1 MAPTTL
7 EPEPR
12 TASLRSRATINDLL
26 AMPEDGKRYWLID
39 GEIVEMGMTQRNKH
53 HSQAESNLNYLLK
66 DWLVKQPKPR
76 GSVRGGEVGV
86 ILDLEAELSVGID
99 VIYLS
104 PEQTSRNANDD
115 LSTMIVGAPTLAVEI
130 LSPSNT
136 MAIIHKKIDTY
147 LAHGVAVVW
156 LVDTHFRTVT
166 IHRPQRPSV
175 MLNSTEELDGSP
187 ELPGFRI
194 AVEQLFDD

>member
-1 MAPTTL
+1 MAPATL
-7 EPEPR
+7 ELEPV
-12 TASLRSRATINDLL
+12 TAYGRPRASIDDLL
-26 AMPEDGKRYWLID
+26 AMPEDGKRYWLIG

-53 HSQAESNLNYLLK
+53 HTKAEARVSFILST
-66 DWLVKQPKPR
+66 WLETRPKPR
-76 GSVRGGEVGV
+76 GSIHAGEVGV
-86 ILDLEAELSVGID
+86 ILEPDLSVGID

-104 PEQTSRNANDD
+104 PEQAARNANDD
-115 LSTMIVGAPTLAVEI
+115 QSTMIVGPPTLAVEI

>member
-1 MAPTTL
+1 MAPATL
-7 EPEPR
+7 ELEPIS
-12 TASLRSRATINDLL
+12 APSKPRAMIDDLL
-26 AMPEDGKRYWLID
+26 AMPEDGKQYWLI
-39 GEIVEMGMTQRNKH
+39 GGQIVEMGLTQRNKH
-53 HSQAESNLNYLLK
+53 HTRAEARVARCLLNWS
-66 DWLVKQPKPR
+66 DERPKPR
-76 GSVRGGEVGV
+76 GSVHSGEAGV
-86 ILDLEAELSVGID
+86 IFDEDYTVGID
-99 VIYLS
+99 VLYLS
-104 PEQTSRNANDD
+104 PEQAARNANDD
-115 LSTMIVGAPTLAVEI
+115 QSTMIVGAPTLAVEI

-194 AVEQLFDD
+194 AVAQLFDD

>member
-1 MAPTTL
+1 MAPATL
-7 EPEPR
+7 ELEPIS
-12 TASLRSRATINDLL
+12 APSKPRAMIDDLL
-26 AMPEDGKRYWLID
+26 AMPEDGKQYWLI
-39 GEIVEMGMTQRNKH
+39 GGQIVEMGLTQRNKH
-53 HSQAESNLNYLLK
+53 HTQAENNVGYFLK
-66 DWLVKQPKPR
+66 DWLVKQPRPR
-76 GSVRGGEVGV
+76 GSVRSGEVGV
-86 ILDLEAELSVGID
+86 ILDLQDELSAGID

-104 PEQTSRNANDD
+104 PEQTALNASDD
-115 LSTMIVGAPTLAVEI
+115 VSTMIVGAPTLAVEI

-175 MLNSTEELDGSP
+175 MLNSTEKLDGSP
-187 ELPGFRI
+187 ELPGFQI
-194 AVEQLFDD
+194 AVAQLFDD

>member
-1 MAPTTL
+1 MAPATL
-7 EPEPR
+7 ELEAISARGKP
-12 TASLRSRATINDLL
+12 RATIDDLL

-39 GEIVEMGMTQRNKH
+39 GEIVEMGMTQWNKH
-53 HSQAESNLNYLLK
+53 HTKAESRVSQLLLNWN
-66 DWLVKQPKPR
+66 DKQPVPR
-76 GSVRGGEVGV
+76 GSVHAGEAGV
-86 ILDLEAELSVGID
+86 IFDEDDSVGID
-99 VIYLS
+99 VVYLS
-104 PEQTSRNANDD
+104 PEQAARNAGDD

-166 IHRPQRPSV
+166 LHRPNRPTA
-175 MLNSTEELDGSP
+175 MLNSTEILNGDP
-187 ELPGFRI
+187 ELPGFCVPV
-194 AVEQLFDD
+194 AQLFED

>member
-1 MAPTTL
+1 MALATL
-7 EPEPR
+7 GPVS
-12 TASLRSRATINDLL
+12 ALVKHRATIDDLL

-53 HSQAESNLNYLLK
+53 HTQAESNVGYYLK
-66 DWLVKQPKPR
+66 DWLVKQPRPR
-76 GSVRGGEVGV
+76 GSVRSGEVGV
-86 ILDLEAELSVGID
+86 ILDLEDELSAGID
-99 VIYLS
+99 VIYMS
-104 PEQTSRNANDD
+104 AEQTARNETDD
-115 LSTMIVGAPTLAVEI
+115 LWTMIVGAPTLAVEI

-166 IHRPQRPSV
+166 LHRPHRPTA
-175 MLNSTEELDGSP
+175 MLNSPEVLSGDP
-187 ELPGFRI
+187 ELPGFCVPV
-194 AVEQLFDD
+194 AQLFEN